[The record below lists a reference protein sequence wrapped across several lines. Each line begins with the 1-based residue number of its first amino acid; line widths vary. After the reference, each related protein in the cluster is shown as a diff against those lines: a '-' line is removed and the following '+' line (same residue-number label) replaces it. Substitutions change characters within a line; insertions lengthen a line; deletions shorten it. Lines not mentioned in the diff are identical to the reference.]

1 MKVKDTHW
9 PTESYSGTRI
19 IKLRFETCGGPEKGR
34 LFLFLFFW
42 FPDDDLSSLSTD
54 TAGQL
59 DVLWHD
65 GDALGVD
72 CAQVGVLKK
81 TDEVS
86 LTGLLQSHDG
96 RALET
101 EVGLEV
107 LGDLTH
113 QTLEGQLADEQ
124 LGGLLV
130 SPDLTEGHGS
140 GPVPVGLLHSTS
152 SRGTFPRGLG
162 RELFARGLASGRL
175 PGGLLG
181 TGHLGK
187 LAKLKGNYNRAN
199 VRGGQKWPVI

>member
-1 MKVKDTHW
+1 M
-9 PTESYSGTRI
+9 R
-19 IKLRFETCGGPEKGR
+19 LRFERYGGPEKGR
-34 LFLFLFFW
+34 LNFLGQS
-42 FPDDDLSSLSTD
+42 DGLSSLSTD
-54 TAGQL
+54 TTGQL

-65 GDALGVD
+65 GNALGVD
-72 CAQVGVLKK
+72 GAQVGVLEK
-81 TDEVS
+81 TNQVG
-86 LTGLLQSHDG
+86 LTSLLQSHDG

-152 SRGTFPRGLG
+152 GRGTFPCGLG
-162 RELFARGLASGRL
+162 RELFARGLASSRL
-175 PGGLLG
+175 SGGLLG

-187 LAKLKGNYNRAN
+187 LAELKGNYNRAN
-199 VRGGQKWPVI
+199 VWGEPEWPVL